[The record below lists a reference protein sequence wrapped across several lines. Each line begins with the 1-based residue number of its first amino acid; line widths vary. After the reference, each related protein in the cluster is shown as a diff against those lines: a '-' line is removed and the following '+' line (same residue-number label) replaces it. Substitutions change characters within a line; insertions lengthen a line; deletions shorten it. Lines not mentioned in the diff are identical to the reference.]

1 VAVAVAGVVAGV
13 VAVGKIVEVELEERR
28 VVSMLEEWS
37 IDVEVVAEVATAA
50 AGVLEIVVAEAFGY
64 FAA

>member
-1 VAVAVAGVVAGV
+1 VAVAGVVAGV

-28 VVSMLEEWS
+28 VVSTLEEWS

>member
-1 VAVAVAGVVAGV
+1 VAVAGAVAGV

>member
-1 VAVAVAGVVAGV
+1 VAVAGVVAGV

-37 IDVEVVAEVATAA
+37 IDDEVVAEVATAA
-50 AGVLEIVVAEAFGY
+50 AGVLEIVVAEAFEY